1 MGYKGFLQ
9 AEKFQPEP
17 PLCVPTL
24 PIRPMCDVRWSQR
37 QKDLGQKLRTPEALL
52 PSVYFSADEH
62 CSQGDFPPREGY
74 VRYGSLVQLVCTVT
88 GITLPPM
95 VWEGRAR
102 LDGSPQIHPQGK
114 G

>member
-1 MGYKGFLQ
+1 MGHKGFLQ
-9 AEKFQPEP
+9 AEN
-17 PLCVPTL
+17 PT
-24 PIRPMCDVRWSQR
+24 PIKPTCDARRNQR
-37 QKDLGQKLRTPEALL
+37 QQDLGQKLRTPEALL
-52 PSVYFSADEH
+52 PSVYSSADEH

-95 VWEGRAR
+95 VWEGRAQ
-102 LDGSPQIHPQGK
+102 LDRSPQIHPQGK

>member
-1 MGYKGFLQ
+1 MGHKGFLQ
-9 AEKFQPEP
+9 AEDFQPEL
-17 PLCVPTL
+17 PLQVPTP
-24 PIRPMCDVRWSQR
+24 PIRPTCDSRRSQR
-37 QKDLGQKLRTPEALL
+37 QQDLGQTLRTPEDLL
-52 PSVYFSADEH
+52 PSVYSLADEH

-95 VWEGRAR
+95 VWEGRAQ